1 MAFVAVAI
9 KFFGALSKRQVV
21 VVTFGATYI
30 KKIGTAF
37 TGPYFFGIHTLET
50 TLISLFIHCSGVWL
64 TDRHKPSIHK
74 CKDLPQNSKTKENE
88 ERSDYYG

>member
-9 KFFGALSKRQVV
+9 KFFGTLGKRQVV
-21 VVTFGATYI
+21 VVTLGTTYI

-37 TGPYFFGIHTLET
+37 TGPHFLGIHTLES

-64 TDRHKPSIHK
+64 TDRHKPSTHK
-74 CKDLPQNSKTKENE
+74 CKYLPQDSKTKENE
-88 ERSDYYG
+88 EGSDF